1 MRKYQKHRHKEIQ
14 KSGKAESQNKM
25 YCGKIKKYKT
35 GSLFYPATYTHWKV
49 RKRVIVLLD

>member
-1 MRKYQKHRHKEIQ
+1 MEIQ

-35 GSLFYPATYTHWKV
+35 GSLFSPAAYTHWKV